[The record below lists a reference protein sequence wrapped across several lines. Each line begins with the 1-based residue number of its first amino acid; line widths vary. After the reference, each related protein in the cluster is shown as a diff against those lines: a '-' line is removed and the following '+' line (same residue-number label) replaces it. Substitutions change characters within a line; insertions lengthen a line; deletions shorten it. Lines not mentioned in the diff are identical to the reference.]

1 MFGDLGAGKLVMIIE
16 SDIFDCFAQVF
27 DAAKQGILLGIKI
40 FSDSGK
46 NGRDQQIEKVIV
58 LKSRLIQASL
68 QFADERRD
76 VSRIGKLDYLRR
88 LREKRADIR
97 IAGNQM
103 PKGIFQTGNG
113 FGNEFEFQCKNQ
125 RIDVACAKRMRDVG
139 IDQDVAVGMHGDLF
153 PVFVVRIYQ
162 CKLSIID
169 IQDFQTIVAVRI
181 IEFVISPVICGII
194 G

>member
-113 FGNEFEFQCKNQ
+113 FPAPPKT
-125 RIDVACAKRMRDVG
+125 
-139 IDQDVAVGMHGDLF
+139 
-153 PVFVVRIYQ
+153 P
-162 CKLSIID
+162 
-169 IQDFQTIVAVRI
+169 
-181 IEFVISPVICGII
+181 
-194 G
+194 

>member
-76 VSRIGKLDYLRR
+76 VSRIGKLDYLNR
-88 LREKRADIR
+88 KYAYDSAMIQAQ
-97 IAGNQM
+97 IAKYNLLQA
-103 PKGIFQTGNG
+103 IQSYEWVLNG
-113 FGNEFEFQCKNQ
+113 LAN
-125 RIDVACAKRMRDVG
+125 A
-139 IDQDVAVGMHGDLF
+139 
-153 PVFVVRIYQ
+153 
-162 CKLSIID
+162 S
-169 IQDFQTIVAVRI
+169 
-181 IEFVISPVICGII
+181 
-194 G
+194 